1 MRQLLGV
8 RNEIHTHLLSQ
19 VRGHKQQK
27 IKRITIGRGGQHGQ
41 RINLKPQSITR
52 RPPLRLL
59 RGGTQRVIVEQMPYQ
74 NHHTEYNYT

>member
-1 MRQLLGV
+1 MWQLRGV
-8 RNEIHTHLLSQ
+8 RNEIHTHLLSR

-27 IKRITIGRGGQHGQ
+27 IKRISIGRGWQHGQ

-59 RGGTQRVIVEQMPYQ
+59 RGGTQGVVVEQMSHQ
-74 NHHTEYNYT
+74 NHHTEYNNT